1 MKQVTVYSAK
11 SDVKAMAIKNL
22 LADNDISFT
31 EIDKRDTSYA
41 NLFGNIEI
49 SVDETD
55 AEKAQSLIEELQ
67 FEE

>member
-55 AEKAQSLIEELQ
+55 ADKAQSLIEELQ
-67 FEE
+67 LEE

>member
-22 LADNDISFT
+22 LADNAISFT

-55 AEKAQSLIEELQ
+55 VEKAQSLIEELQ

>member
-1 MKQVTVYSAK
+1 MKQVTIYSAK

-22 LADNDISFT
+22 LADNTISFT